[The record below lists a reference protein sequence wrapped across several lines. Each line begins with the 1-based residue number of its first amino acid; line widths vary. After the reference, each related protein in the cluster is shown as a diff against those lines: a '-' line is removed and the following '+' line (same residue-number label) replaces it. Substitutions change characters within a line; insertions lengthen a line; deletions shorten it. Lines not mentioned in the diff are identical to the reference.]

1 MQTVPIKKAQVQK
14 RHFRLRKKLAGTA
27 ERPRMAVYRS
37 NKHISVQLID
47 DLARSTLV
55 SASTTEKAVLDR
67 TQSGANVAAAKAVG
81 LAFAQRAKAKGFTT
95 VVFDRGG
102 NLYHGRIAALADA
115 AREAGLIF

>member
-1 MQTVPIKKAQVQK
+1 MQTVPNKKAQVQK

-47 DLARSTLV
+47 DLARVTLV
-55 SASTTEKAVLDR
+55 SASTTEKAVLAEVK
-67 TQSGANVAAAKAVG
+67 SGANVAAAKAVG
-81 LAFAQRAKAKGFTT
+81 AAFAKRAKEKGILT

-115 AREAGLIF
+115 AREEGLVF

>member
-1 MQTVPIKKAQVQK
+1 MQSVPNKKAQVQK
-14 RHFRLRKKLAGTA
+14 RHFRLRKRLAGTA

-47 DLARSTLV
+47 DLARVTLV
-55 SASTTEKAVLDR
+55 AASTTEKVLLEKVK
-67 TQSGANVAAAKAVG
+67 SGANVAAARAVG
-81 LAFAQRAKAKGFTT
+81 VTFARRAKDKGFFA

-115 AREAGLIF
+115 AREEGLLF